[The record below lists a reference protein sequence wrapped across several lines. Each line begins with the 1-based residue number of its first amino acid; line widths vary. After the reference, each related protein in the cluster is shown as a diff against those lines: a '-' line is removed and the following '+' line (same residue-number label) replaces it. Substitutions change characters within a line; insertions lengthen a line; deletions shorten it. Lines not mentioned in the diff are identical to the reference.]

1 MAFDIVTSI
10 LNLASDLL
18 RVAAMIV
25 NDFKDKVVG
34 ILHPKMIPIRLKEF
48 PEWGP
53 LKSGGFV

>member
-25 NDFKDKVVG
+25 DDFKDKVVG
-34 ILHPKMIPIRLKEF
+34 ILHPEMIPIRLKEF
-48 PEWGP
+48 PE
-53 LKSGGFV
+53 